1 MNPRKTDKADLEK
14 KKGLYLQIGIVLA
27 LSMVWMAFEWKTF
40 ESGPSSLGTL
50 DNVVIDDDM
59 IATNRKPPPPPPPP
73 PAVIEIIN
81 IVDDKVEIDEIQLES
96 TEFDDDED
104 IELIDEIDDDEIYN
118 FVNVESRPI
127 FPGCE
132 NLSTEEERSNCF
144 ALETQRFVLRNFE
157 FPEMAIQMGI
167 QGKVWVEFVVDKSGL
182 VTGVAIVRGVDKL
195 LDDEALRVVKKLPRM
210 KPAKVGG
217 RSVSMRYSLPIN
229 ARLQ

>member
-73 PAVIEIIN
+73 PAVIKIIN

-132 NLSTEEERSNCF
+132 NRSTEEERSNCF

-195 LDDEALRVVKKLPRM
+195 LDDESLRVVKKLPRM

>member
-40 ESGPSSLGTL
+40 ESGPNSLGTL

-144 ALETQRFVLRNFE
+144 ELETQRFVLRNFE

-167 QGKVWVEFVVDKSGL
+167 QGKVWVEFVVDKSGS
-182 VTGVAIVRGVDKL
+182 VNGVAIVRGVDKL

>member
-81 IVDDKVEIDEIQLES
+81 IVDDK
-96 TEFDDDED
+96 
-104 IELIDEIDDDEIYN
+104 
-118 FVNVESRPI
+118 
-127 FPGCE
+127 
-132 NLSTEEERSNCF
+132 
-144 ALETQRFVLRNFE
+144 
-157 FPEMAIQMGI
+157 
-167 QGKVWVEFVVDKSGL
+167 
-182 VTGVAIVRGVDKL
+182 
-195 LDDEALRVVKKLPRM
+195 
-210 KPAKVGG
+210 
-217 RSVSMRYSLPIN
+217 
-229 ARLQ
+229 